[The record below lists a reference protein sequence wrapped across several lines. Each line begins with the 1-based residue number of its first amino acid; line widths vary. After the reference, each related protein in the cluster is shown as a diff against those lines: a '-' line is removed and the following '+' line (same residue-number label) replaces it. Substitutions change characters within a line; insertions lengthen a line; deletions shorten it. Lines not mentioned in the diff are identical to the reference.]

1 MRGGRCVYLEGR
13 VIQRQGGAKA
23 LLNLDKR
30 LVRERNLWIL
40 VLGSLFSVGGDNAY
54 FTILSWYTLT
64 ITGSQL
70 ALGTTMTLASIPR
83 VVFMLIGG
91 AIADRFSRKWIMGI
105 SLAARAAVLV
115 AFAVRIAL
123 FGPRAPLWAI
133 DLMAVLFG
141 VIDSF
146 YYPATS
152 SIVQTAVAEE
162 HVAQA
167 SSIVQTVQQA
177 STVVGPMLAAVLLA
191 QRDYRLMFLVVAL
204 VFTIAAVTM
213 FWIRLRAH
221 GGLEEPA
228 QGVSSVLRDVA
239 DGLRFVARIRLLL
252 IVMCL
257 SLVVNLFCIGPL
269 SIGVPVMIRS
279 RGWTGAV
286 LGEYQSALGVG
297 SIVGGV
303 IVALL
308 RGFQGKL
315 IWIGMCGALMGLA
328 MATVGYWQI
337 RIEGMAALGLVG
349 ILMSIVNIP
358 FLAFLQSSI
367 PEEKL
372 GRVMSV
378 LMLVSVGFT
387 PISYALSSWILQQG
401 VAPDVLL
408 LACGVGVAVAFAA
421 LYLTRDYRH
430 IESHP
435 LLVKRRPSGMTASRK
450 MKQP

>member
-1 MRGGRCVYLEGR
+1 M
-13 VIQRQGGAKA
+13 
-23 LLNLDKR
+23 LNLDRR

-64 ITGSQL
+64 VTGSQL
-70 ALGTTMTLASIPR
+70 ALGATMTLASVPR
-83 VVFMLIGG
+83 VIFMLVGG
-91 AIADRFSRKWIMGI
+91 AIADRVSRKWIMGI
-105 SLAARAAVLV
+105 SLASRAAVLA
-115 AFAVRIAL
+115 AFALRIAL

-152 SIVQTAVAEE
+152 SIVQTAVEEE

-177 STVVGPMLAAVLLA
+177 STVVGPILAAVLLA
-191 QRDYRLMFLVVAL
+191 QRDYRLMFVVVAF
-204 VFTIAAVTM
+204 VFAVAAVTV
-213 FWIRLRAH
+213 FWLRLRAH
-221 GGLEEPA
+221 GGLAEPV
-228 QGVSSVLRDVA
+228 QGVSAVLRDIA
-239 DGLRFVARIRLLL
+239 DGLRFVAQIRLLL

-269 SIGVPVMIRS
+269 SIGVPVMIRG

-286 LGEYQSALGVG
+286 LGEYQSALGIG

-308 RGFQGKL
+308 KGFQGKL

-328 MATVGYWQI
+328 MATVGYWQVPI
-337 RIEGMAALGLVG
+337 QGMAALGLVG

-372 GRVMSV
+372 GRVISV

-401 VAPDVLL
+401 VAPELLL
-408 LACGVGVAVAFAA
+408 LACGAGVAGAFAA
-421 LYLTRDYRH
+421 LYATPDYRH

-435 LLVKRRPSGMTASRK
+435 LLTKQALVGVRKAGK

>member
-1 MRGGRCVYLEGR
+1 M
-13 VIQRQGGAKA
+13 
-23 LLNLDKR
+23 LNLDKR
-30 LVRERNLWIL
+30 VLRERNLWIL
-40 VLGSLFSVGGDNAY
+40 LVGSLFSVGGDNAY

-64 ITGSQL
+64 TTGSQL
-70 ALGTTMTLASIPR
+70 ALGTTMTLASVPR
-83 VVFMLIGG
+83 VIFMLVGG
-91 AIADRFSRKWIMGI
+91 AIADRVSRKWIMGV
-105 SLAARAAVLV
+105 SLAARAAVLM

-123 FGPRAPLWAI
+123 EGPRAPLWAI
-133 DLMAVLFG
+133 DLMAVLSG

-177 STVVGPMLAAVLLA
+177 STVVGPILAAVLLA
-191 QRDYRLMFLVVAL
+191 MHDYRLMFVVVAF
-204 VFTIAAVTM
+204 VFAIAAVTVL
-213 FWIRLRAH
+213 WLRLRAH
-221 GGLEEPA
+221 GGLGTNE
-228 QGVSSVLRDVA
+228 QGVSAVLKDIA
-239 DGLRFVARIRLLL
+239 DGLAFVVRIRLLL

-269 SIGVPVMIRS
+269 SIGVPVMIRG
-279 RGWTGAV
+279 RGWAGAV
-286 LGEYQSALGVG
+286 LGEYQSALGIG
-297 SIVGGV
+297 SIAGGV

-308 RGFQGKL
+308 KGFQGKL
-315 IWIGMCGALMGLA
+315 IWIGMCGSLMGLA
-328 MATVGYWQI
+328 MATVGYWQAP
-337 RIEGMAALGLVG
+337 IEGMAALGLVG

-358 FLAFLQSSI
+358 FLAFLQSTI

-401 VAPDVLL
+401 VGPEVLL
-408 LACGVGVAVAFAA
+408 FACGVGVAAAFAA
-421 LYLTRDYRH
+421 LYATPDYRH

-435 LLVKRRPSGMTASRK
+435 LLTKQGLPRVASPRK

>member
-1 MRGGRCVYLEGR
+1 MLHFDRR
-13 VIQRQGGAKA
+13 
-23 LLNLDKR
+23 LL
-30 LVRERNLWIL
+30 RERNLWIL

-70 ALGTTMTLASIPR
+70 ALGTTMTLASVPR
-83 VVFMLIGG
+83 VIFMLVGG
-91 AIADRFSRKWIMGI
+91 AIADRVSRKWIMGL

-115 AFAVRIAL
+115 AFAARIAL
-123 FGPRAPLWAI
+123 VGPRAPLWAI

-152 SIVQTAVAEE
+152 SIVQTAVSEE

-177 STVVGPMLAAVLLA
+177 STVVGPILAAVLLA
-191 QRDYRLMFLVVAL
+191 QRDYRLMFIVVAF
-204 VFTIAAVTM
+204 VFAVAAVTI
-213 FWIRLRAH
+213 FWLRLRLHA
-221 GGLEEPA
+221 GLDA
-228 QGVSSVLRDVA
+228 QVEGVSSVLKDIA
-239 DGLRFVARIRLLL
+239 DGLRFVASIRLLL

-279 RGWTGAV
+279 RGWSGAV
-286 LGEYQSALGVG
+286 LGEYQSALGIG

-308 RGFQGKL
+308 KGFQGKL
-315 IWIGMCGALMGLA
+315 IWIGMCGALMGLG
-328 MATVGYWQI
+328 MATVGYWQAPAA
-337 RIEGMAALGLVG
+337 GMAALGLVG

-358 FLAFLQSSI
+358 FLAFLQSTI

-401 VAPDVLL
+401 VAPELLL
-408 LACGVGVAVAFAA
+408 LACGVGVAAAFAA
-421 LYLTRDYRH
+421 LYATPDYRH
-430 IESHP
+430 VETHP
-435 LLVKRRPSGMTASRK
+435 LLAKQHPLRVKRPAK
-450 MKQP
+450 

>member
-1 MRGGRCVYLEGR
+1 M
-13 VIQRQGGAKA
+13 
-23 LLNLDKR
+23 LNLDRR

-64 ITGSQL
+64 VTGSQL
-70 ALGTTMTLASIPR
+70 ALGATMTLASVPR
-83 VVFMLIGG
+83 VIFMLVGG
-91 AIADRFSRKWIMGI
+91 AIADRVSRKWIMGI
-105 SLAARAAVLV
+105 SLAARAAVLT
-115 AFAVRIAL
+115 AFALRIAL

-152 SIVQTAVAEE
+152 SIVQTAVEEE

-177 STVVGPMLAAVLLA
+177 STVMGPILAAVLLA
-191 QRDYRLMFLVVAL
+191 QRDYGLMFVVVAF
-204 VFTIAAVTM
+204 VFAVAAVTV
-213 FWIRLRAH
+213 FWLRLRAH
-221 GGLEEPA
+221 SGLAEPV
-228 QGVSSVLRDVA
+228 QGVSAVLRDIA
-239 DGLRFVARIRLLL
+239 DGLRFVVQIRLLL

-269 SIGVPVMIRS
+269 SIGVPVMIRG

-286 LGEYQSALGVG
+286 LGEYQSALGIG

-308 RGFQGKL
+308 KGFQGKL

-328 MATVGYWQI
+328 MATVGYWQVPI
-337 RIEGMAALGLVG
+337 KGMAALGLVG

-387 PISYALSSWILQQG
+387 PISYAMSSWILQQG
-401 VAPDVLL
+401 VAPEFLL
-408 LACGVGVAVAFAA
+408 LACGVGVAGAFAA
-421 LYLTRDYRH
+421 LYATSDYRH

-435 LLVKRRPSGMTASRK
+435 LLTKQALSGMRKTGK